1 MIHLAWVLAANGLP
15 TVKPNLNFPGADIL
29 GKILGVVFAI
39 IVLGMVAIFFVALAS
54 AVNAFRQGNDSGV
67 SRNVIG
73 AILSAVVL
81 GLVFIGTPFLSEWVN
96 YLTG

>member
-15 TVKPNLNFPGADIL
+15 TVKPDLNFPGSNTLWKLL
-29 GKILGVVFAI
+29 GIVFAL
-39 IVLGMVAIFFVALAS
+39 IVIAMIAFFFIALAA

-67 SRNVIG
+67 SRNVIA

-81 GLVFIGTPFLSEWVN
+81 GLVFIGTPFLSQWVN
-96 YLTG
+96 YLTS